1 MRKTQYNW
9 LLALILI
16 AAVHALPAHAID
28 MYVSGGWTTLTITAS
43 DLVGEAGSGLVST
56 YDSDPATAALDV
68 ANTSS
73 SSDAW
78 RIEVRRSESAS
89 WSDSCRVLIRRTS
102 DGSGAGFV
110 SGGTIYQEV
119 GLIGAAFFDGS
130 GDRLG
135 INLQV
140 RIDGVSVSD
149 GPSMYSSDLVLTVVD
164 L

>member
-102 DGSGAGFV
+102 DGSG
-110 SGGTIYQEV
+110 
-119 GLIGAAFFDGS
+119 
-130 GDRLG
+130 DRLG